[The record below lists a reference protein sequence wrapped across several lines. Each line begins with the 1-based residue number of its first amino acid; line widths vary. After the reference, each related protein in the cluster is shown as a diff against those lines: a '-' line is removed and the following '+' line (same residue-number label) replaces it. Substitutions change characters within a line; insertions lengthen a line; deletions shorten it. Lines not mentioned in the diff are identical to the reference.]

1 MMRLYDSLKFT
12 QLIMSLSSKVV
23 FFIWSNELLG
33 LPESTF
39 HVTQTME
46 TEDKERARLKG
57 LREGSRAT
65 EWVNEAGALDEDS
78 QVQSPPRYVIRSTTL
93 LQYKQVYCCVCYHR
107 DWKLPKYPLA
117 GNWPNK
123 GMYVYPCE
131 IPCPWYKKSEGRI
144 WICVGLILQSHVCHK
159 GPACRGSH
167 KGKEC

>member
-1 MMRLYDSLKFT
+1 MNWEQQTLYSEFIKMMRLYDSLKFT

-39 HVTQTME
+39 HVKQAME

-78 QVQSPPRYVIRSTTL
+78 QVQSPPRYVIR
-93 LQYKQVYCCVCYHR
+93 
-107 DWKLPKYPLA
+107 
-117 GNWPNK
+117 
-123 GMYVYPCE
+123 
-131 IPCPWYKKSEGRI
+131 
-144 WICVGLILQSHVCHK
+144 
-159 GPACRGSH
+159 
-167 KGKEC
+167 